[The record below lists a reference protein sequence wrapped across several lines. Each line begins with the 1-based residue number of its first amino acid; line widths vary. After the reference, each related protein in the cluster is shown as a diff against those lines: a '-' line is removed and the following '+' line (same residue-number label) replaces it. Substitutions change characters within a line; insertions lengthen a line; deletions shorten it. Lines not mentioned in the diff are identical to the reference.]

1 MVSVHRRDY
10 KMLAAVLKDARQQA
24 IQGLTL
30 EQISGALQMRAWIA
44 RNLAHELRGQNHRF
58 NRVQFLEACGMEVL
72 LDTESYSRHE
82 VEKFYGRSTQ

>member
-1 MVSVHRRDY
+1 MHRRDY

-24 IQGLTL
+24 VQGLTL

-44 RNLAHELRGQNHRF
+44 RMLANELRGQNHRF
-58 NRVQFLEACGMEVL
+58 NRAKFLEACGMDVL

-82 VEKFYGRSTQ
+82 IEKFYGRGTQ